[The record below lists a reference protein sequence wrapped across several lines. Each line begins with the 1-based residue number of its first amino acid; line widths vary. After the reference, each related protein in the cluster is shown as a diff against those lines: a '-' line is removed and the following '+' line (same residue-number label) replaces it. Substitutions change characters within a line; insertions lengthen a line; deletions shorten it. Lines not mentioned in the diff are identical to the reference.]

1 MARIVPCDVDRLALA
16 GGHAPELVT
25 LERLRR
31 ELDPNLTVFHSVHW
45 TRESGDRTFW
55 GEADFVI
62 VNRAGRI
69 LVMEQKNGSLDETS
83 DGLVK
88 RYHDGASN
96 PVVQVRRSVDNIKGK
111 FGRVHRR
118 EPALVTDYLV
128 YCPDHRV
135 RSVNAVGLDV
145 SRIVDAAGDHCLVRR
160 IHDLLDDDD
169 DAPQRQATVEAF
181 LRQSLEI
188 HPDIHARVRHGE
200 QQFARLSGQLSQL
213 LAGIE
218 MTPLRL
224 RVRGAAGCGK
234 TSMATRFFDGA
245 VKRGRKPLLV
255 CFNRQLKERIA
266 VSVSGGGR
274 VETWYGLCHRF
285 LEDIGKAPDFR
296 DRDDFGAFW
305 SHVQDEVMAATVPDT
320 WMFDTLIVD
329 EGQDFEPEWFDILRL
344 FARDDADI
352 IWLEDPDQGIRRIEP
367 VVLAG
372 FVGFNIRSNCRSP
385 GTIARFI
392 ERALPFDFE
401 KANGLPGQGVG
412 VEVYED
418 ASHQVKLVSRTVSRL
433 LAERFRP
440 EDIVI
445 LSMKGIRHTC
455 LADRSRVG
463 NHTLKNFS
471 GDYDLLGNQVFTP
484 GQILLESIY
493 RYKGQQAPAVIA
505 IDIESGEDDDKGH
518 LQRLLYTMF
527 SRATV
532 RLDVLV
538 KSGDP
543 LATRLVEAAW

>member
-1 MARIVPCDVDRLALA
+1 MARIVPSDVDRLALA
-16 GGHAPELVT
+16 GGHAPELET

-31 ELDPNLTVFHSVHW
+31 ELDPDLTVFHSVHW

-55 GEADFVI
+55 GEADFII
-62 VNRAGRI
+62 VNRAGRV
-69 LVMEQKNGSLDETS
+69 LVMEQKNGSLDET
-83 DGLVK
+83 GGELVK
-88 RYHDGASN
+88 RYRDGASN
-96 PVVQVRRSVDNIKGK
+96 PVLQVRRSVDNIKGK
-111 FGRVHRR
+111 FRRVHGR
-118 EPALVTDYLV
+118 EPPLVTDYLV

-135 RSVNAVGLDV
+135 RSVNAVGLDS
-145 SRIVDAAGDHCLVRR
+145 SRIVDAAVDHLLVGR
-160 IHDLLDDDD
+160 IQDLLETDEDE
-169 DAPQRQATVEAF
+169 PERRATIEAF
-181 LRQSLEI
+181 LRQSFEI

-200 QQFARLSGQLSQL
+200 QRFAQLSGRLSQL

-224 RVRGAAGCGK
+224 RIRGAAGCGK
-234 TSMATRFFDGA
+234 TVMATRFFQDA
-245 VKRGRKPLLV
+245 VERGRRPLLV
-255 CFNRQLKERIA
+255 CFNRQLKERIGA
-266 VSVSGGGR
+266 SVDGGGL
-274 VETWYGLCHRF
+274 VETWYGLCYRF

-296 DRDDFGAFW
+296 HRNDYGAFW
-305 SHVQDEVMAATVPDT
+305 SHVQDQVMAAAVPDT

-352 IWLEDPDQGIRRIEP
+352 LWLEDPDQGIHRNEP
-367 VVLAG
+367 VTLEG
-372 FVGFNIRSNCRSP
+372 FVGFNIRCNYRSP

-392 ERALPFDFE
+392 DRALPFDFE
-401 KANGLPGQGVG
+401 QANGLPGLDVG

-418 ASHQVKLVSRTVSRL
+418 ASHQEKLVSRTVSRL
-433 LAERFRP
+433 LADRFRP

-445 LSMKGIRHTC
+445 LSMKGIRHAC

-463 NHTLKNFS
+463 NHTLRHFS

-493 RYKGQQAPAVIA
+493 RYKGQQAPAIIA
-505 IDIESGEDDDKGH
+505 VDVESGGGDEDH

-538 KSGDP
+538 RSGDP
-543 LATRLVEAAW
+543 LETRLVEAAG

>member
-1 MARIVPCDVDRLALA
+1 
-16 GGHAPELVT
+16 
-25 LERLRR
+25 
-31 ELDPNLTVFHSVHW
+31 
-45 TRESGDRTFW
+45 
-55 GEADFVI
+55 
-62 VNRAGRI
+62 
-69 LVMEQKNGSLDETS
+69 MEQKNGSLDETGG
-83 DGLVK
+83 GLVK
-88 RYHDGASN
+88 RYRDGASD
-96 PVVQVRRSVDNIKGK
+96 PVLQVRRSVDNIKGK
-111 FGRVHRR
+111 FRRVHRR

-135 RSVNAVGLDV
+135 RSVNAVGLDS
-145 SRIVDAAGDHCLVRR
+145 SRIVDAAVDHQLVGR
-160 IHDLLDDDD
+160 IQDLLEEEEDD
-169 DAPQRQATVEAF
+169 PQRRATIEAF
-181 LRQSLEI
+181 LRQSFDI

-200 QQFARLSGQLSQL
+200 QRFARLSGRLSEL

-224 RVRGAAGCGK
+224 RIRGAAGCGK
-234 TSMATRFFDGA
+234 TVMATRFFQGA
-245 VKRGRKPLLV
+245 VERSRKPLLV

-266 VSVSGGGR
+266 ASVDSGGL
-274 VETWYGLCHRF
+274 VETWHGLCHRF

-296 DRDDFGAFW
+296 HRDDYGAFW
-305 SHVQDEVMAATVPDT
+305 SHVQDQVMAERVPDT

-344 FARDDADI
+344 FARDDADVL
-352 IWLEDPDQGIRRIEP
+352 WFEDPDQGIRRNEP
-367 VVLAG
+367 VTLEG
-372 FVGFNIRSNCRSP
+372 FVGFNIRSNYRSP
-385 GTIARFI
+385 GIIARFI

-401 KANGLPGQGVG
+401 QANGLPGPDVG

-418 ASHQVKLVSRTVSRL
+418 TSHQVKLVSRTVSRL
-433 LAERFRP
+433 LADRFRP

-455 LADRSRVG
+455 LVDRTRVG
-463 NHTLKNFS
+463 NHTLRHFS
-471 GDYDLLGNQVFTP
+471 GGYDLLGNQVFTP

-493 RYKGQQAPAVIA
+493 RFKGQQAPAIIA
-505 IDIESGEDDDKGH
+505 IDIESGSDDEDH

-543 LATRLVEAAW
+543 FETRLVEAAQVNATTSDDRGEFDDLVFPGNIVADRFTEFAGIAVTTKDGSSDRSRSVAVANS

>member
-1 MARIVPCDVDRLALA
+1 MARIVPSDVDRLALA

-31 ELDPNLTVFHSVHW
+31 ELDPDLTVFHSVHW
-45 TRESGDRTFW
+45 TRETDHRTFW
-55 GEADFVI
+55 GEADFII

-69 LVMEQKNGSLDETS
+69 LVMEQKNGSLDET
-83 DGLVK
+83 DGGLVK
-88 RYHDGASN
+88 RYRDGASD
-96 PVVQVRRSVDNIKGK
+96 PVLQVRRSVDNIKGK
-111 FGRVHRR
+111 FRRVHRR
-118 EPALVTDYLV
+118 EPALVADCLV

-135 RSVNAVGLDV
+135 RSVNAVGLDS
-145 SRIVDAAGDHCLVRR
+145 SRIVDAAGDHLLVSR
-160 IHDLLDDDD
+160 IQDLLDEDENEPERR
-169 DAPQRQATVEAF
+169 AIIEAF
-181 LRQSLEI
+181 LRQSFEI

-200 QQFARLSGQLSQL
+200 QRFARLSGRLSQL

-234 TSMATRFFDGA
+234 TVMATRFFQDA
-245 VKRGRKPLLV
+245 ADRARKPLLV
-255 CFNRQLKERIA
+255 CFNRQLKERIGA
-266 VSVSGGGR
+266 SVDGNGL
-274 VETWYGLCHRF
+274 VETWHGLCHRF

-296 DRDDFGAFW
+296 QRDDYRAFW
-305 SHVQDEVMAATVPDT
+305 SHIQDQVMAAPVPDT
-320 WMFDTLIVD
+320 WTFDTIIVD

-352 IWLEDPDQGIRRIEP
+352 LWLEDPDQGIRRNEP
-367 VVLAG
+367 VTLEG
-372 FVGFNIRSNCRSP
+372 FVGFNIRSNYRSP

-392 ERALPFDFE
+392 DRALPFDFE
-401 KANGLPGQGVG
+401 QANGLPGPDVG
-412 VEVYED
+412 VDVYED

-433 LAERFRP
+433 LADRFTP

-445 LSMKGIRHTC
+445 LSMKGIKHTC

-463 NHTLKNFS
+463 NHTLRHFS
-471 GDYDLLGNQVFTP
+471 GAYDLLGNQVFTS

-493 RYKGQQAPAVIA
+493 RYKGQQAPAIIA
-505 IDIESGEDDDKGH
+505 VDIESGDDDEDH

-538 KSGDP
+538 KSGDR
-543 LATRLVEAAW
+543 LETRLAEAAG

>member
-1 MARIVPCDVDRLALA
+1 MARIVPSDVDRLALA
-16 GGHAPELVT
+16 GGHASELVT

-31 ELDPNLTVFHSVHW
+31 DLDPHLTVFHSVHW
-45 TRESGDRTFW
+45 TRESGDRTSW
-55 GEADFVI
+55 GEADFIV
-62 VNRAGRI
+62 VNRAGKI
-69 LVMEQKNGSLDETS
+69 LVMEQKNGSLDETG

-88 RYHDGASN
+88 RYRDGASN
-96 PVVQVRRSVDNIKGK
+96 PVLQVRRSVDNIKGK
-111 FGRVHRR
+111 FRRVHRR
-118 EPALVTDYLV
+118 EPALVADYLV

-135 RSVNAVGLDV
+135 QSVNAVGLDS
-145 SRIVDAAGDHCLVRR
+145 SRIVDAAGDHLLVSR
-160 IHDLLDDDD
+160 IHEILDDDD
-169 DAPQRQATVEAF
+169 DAPERRATVEAF

-188 HPDIHARVRHGE
+188 YPDIHARVRHGE
-200 QQFARLSGQLSQL
+200 QRFARLSGQLSQL
-213 LAGIE
+213 IAGIE

-234 TSMATRFFDGA
+234 TVMATRFFDGA
-245 VKRGRKPLLV
+245 VKRARKPLLV

-266 VSVSGGGR
+266 VSVAGSGL
-274 VETWYGLCHRF
+274 VETWHGLCHRF

-296 DRDDFGAFW
+296 QRDDFGAFW
-305 SHVQDEVMAATVPDT
+305 SHVQDEVMAAPVPDA

-352 IWLEDPDQGIRRIEP
+352 LWLEDPDQGIRRNEP
-367 VVLAG
+367 VTLEG
-372 FVGFNIRSNCRSP
+372 FVGFNIRSNYRSP

-392 ERALPFDFE
+392 DRALPFDFE
-401 KANGLPGQGVG
+401 KANGLPGLEVG

-418 ASHQVKLVSRTVSRL
+418 TSHQVKLVSRTVSRL
-433 LAERFRP
+433 LADRFRP
-440 EDIVI
+440 EDVVI

-471 GDYDLLGNQVFTP
+471 GEYDLLGNQVFTP

-493 RYKGQQAPAVIA
+493 RYKGQQAPAIIA
-505 IDIESGEDDDKGH
+505 IDIESDGDDEGH

-538 KSGDP
+538 RSGDP
-543 LATRLVEAAW
+543 LETRLVEAAG

>member
-1 MARIVPCDVDRLALA
+1 MARIVPSDVDRLALA
-16 GGHAPELVT
+16 GGHAPELAT

-31 ELDPNLTVFHSVHW
+31 ELDPDLTVFHSVHW
-45 TRESGDRTFW
+45 TREAGHRTFW
-55 GEADFVI
+55 GEADFII

-69 LVMEQKNGSLDETS
+69 LVMEQKNGSLDETGG
-83 DGLVK
+83 GLVK
-88 RYHDGASN
+88 RYRDGVSD
-96 PVVQVRRSVDNIKGK
+96 PVLQVRRSVDNIKGK
-111 FGRVHRR
+111 FRRVHRR

-135 RSVNAVGLDV
+135 RSVNAVGLDS
-145 SRIVDAAGDHCLVRR
+145 SRIVDAAVDHQLVGR
-160 IHDLLDDDD
+160 IQDLLEEEEDD
-169 DAPQRQATVEAF
+169 PQRRATIEAF
-181 LRQSLEI
+181 LRQSFDI

-200 QQFARLSGQLSQL
+200 QRFARLSGRLSEL

-224 RVRGAAGCGK
+224 RIRGAAGCGK
-234 TSMATRFFDGA
+234 TVMATRFFQGA
-245 VKRGRKPLLV
+245 VERSRKPLLV

-266 VSVSGGGR
+266 ASVDSGGL
-274 VETWYGLCHRF
+274 VETWHGLCHRF

-296 DRDDFGAFW
+296 HRDDYGAFW
-305 SHVQDEVMAATVPDT
+305 SHVQDQVMAERVPDT

-344 FARDDADI
+344 FARDDADVL
-352 IWLEDPDQGIRRIEP
+352 WFEDPDQGIRRNEP
-367 VVLAG
+367 VTLEG
-372 FVGFNIRSNCRSP
+372 FVGFNIRSNYRSP
-385 GTIARFI
+385 GIIARFI
-392 ERALPFDFE
+392 DRALPFDFE
-401 KANGLPGQGVG
+401 QANGLPGPDVG

-418 ASHQVKLVSRTVSRL
+418 TSHQVKLVSRTVSRL
-433 LAERFRP
+433 LADRFRP

-455 LADRSRVG
+455 LVDRTRVG
-463 NHTLKNFS
+463 NHTLRHFS
-471 GDYDLLGNQVFTP
+471 GGYDLLGNQVFTP

-493 RYKGQQAPAVIA
+493 RFKGQQAPAIIA
-505 IDIESGEDDDKGH
+505 IDIESGSDDEDH

-543 LATRLVEAAW
+543 FETRLVEAAR